1 MMSKKDTHKIES
13 TPDTST
19 SGPGWNKIPDVKLTP
34 ASGTNQY
41 TNDKLEYKSIS
52 GGQGLRKDYWDV
64 ARDAYGTRHFLSIG
78 TDYDSTAQYKGI
90 FYFADAMHNYYA
102 ESNPDERAQ
111 TYKPWLKDNEGNK
124 INLSKDDMLTIN
136 THVIELLNETF
147 KKEEEK
153 NRKLQNQVLRCEDT
167 IVAQDSQLTI
177 QKHDLI
183 KYKDSNVVLTLEN
196 KLLKQGSMYNKDF
209 ILEKEIVNLKKEIE
223 MLSSKRK
230 KIIDEAQKNR
240 KDKNYQEQLFKIS
253 TIVLGCILLFG
264 IINYL

>member
-1 MMSKKDTHKIES
+1 MSKKDTTE
-13 TPDTST
+13 
-19 SGPGWNKIPDVKLTP
+19 PGWNKIPDVKLTP

-41 TNDKLEYKSIS
+41 TDKLEYKSIS

-167 IVAQDSQLTI
+167 IVAQDSQLAI
-177 QKHDLI
+177 QKED
-183 KYKDSNVVLTLEN
+183 
-196 KLLKQGSMYNKDF
+196 
-209 ILEKEIVNLKKEIE
+209 IVNLRRELN

-240 KDKNYQEQLFKIS
+240 KDKDYQEQLFKIS

>member
-1 MMSKKDTHKIES
+1 MMSKKDTTE
-13 TPDTST
+13 
-19 SGPGWNKIPDVKLTP
+19 PGWNKIPDVKLTP

-41 TNDKLEYKSIS
+41 TDKLEYKSIS

-167 IVAQDSQLTI
+167 IVAQDSQLAI
-177 QKHDLI
+177 QKED
-183 KYKDSNVVLTLEN
+183 
-196 KLLKQGSMYNKDF
+196 
-209 ILEKEIVNLKKEIE
+209 IVNLRRELN

-240 KDKNYQEQLFKIS
+240 KDKDYQEQLFKIS

>member
-1 MMSKKDTHKIES
+1 
-13 TPDTST
+13 
-19 SGPGWNKIPDVKLTP
+19 
-34 ASGTNQY
+34 
-41 TNDKLEYKSIS
+41 
-52 GGQGLRKDYWDV
+52 
-64 ARDAYGTRHFLSIG
+64 
-78 TDYDSTAQYKGI
+78 
-90 FYFADAMHNYYA
+90 MHNYYSESTA
-102 ESNPDERAQ
+102 ESRAEVYEP
-111 TYKPWLKDNEGNK
+111 YKQALKHNEGENSLK
-124 INLSKDDMLTIN
+124 TNQDVNISKDDMLTIN

-177 QKHDLI
+177 QKHELI

>member
-1 MMSKKDTHKIES
+1 MSKKDTTE
-13 TPDTST
+13 
-19 SGPGWNKIPDVKLTP
+19 PGWNKIPDVKLTP

-41 TNDKLEYKSIS
+41 TNDKMLYKSIS

-167 IVAQDSQLTI
+167 IVAQDSQLAI
-177 QKHDLI
+177 QKED
-183 KYKDSNVVLTLEN
+183 
-196 KLLKQGSMYNKDF
+196 
-209 ILEKEIVNLKKEIE
+209 IVNLRRELN

-240 KDKNYQEQLFKIS
+240 KDKDYQEQLFKIS